1 MKYSEAT
8 KLVKRLSKKYSI
20 NNDDGEYRS
29 VFELI
34 YNHKPIAWVDKLE
47 QFNFGR

>member
-20 NNDDGEYRS
+20 NNDLLNGLSYQIQN
-29 VFELI
+29 LK
-34 YNHKPIAWVDKLE
+34 Y
-47 QFNFGR
+47 